1 MSKSPLVSVI
11 MNCYNGEKYLTDS
24 LNSLLSQNYSNWELI
39 FWDNISTDNSKKIF
53 DSYKD
58 KRFKYYLATKHEILY
73 KARNLAIKKTS
84 GDYIA
89 FLDTDDI
96 WSKDK
101 LSSQVELFS
110 DKKIGLVYGN
120 YWRYNPVSFFNKKK
134 LAKKK
139 KITKRQ
145 NN

>member
-24 LNSLLSQNYSNWELI
+24 LNSLLSQNYRNWELI

-53 DSYKD
+53 ESYND
-58 KRFKYYLATKHEILY
+58 KRFKYYLAPKHEILY

-101 LSSQVELFS
+101 QA
-110 DKKIGLVYGN
+110 
-120 YWRYNPVSFFNKKK
+120 R
-134 LAKKK
+134 
-139 KITKRQ
+139 
-145 NN
+145 

>member
-73 KARNLAIKKTS
+73 KARNLAIKKHLV
-84 GDYIA
+84 IILH
-89 FLDTDDI
+89 FLTQMI
-96 WSKDK
+96 FGQKINYQARLNYSAI
-101 LSSQVELFS
+101 
-110 DKKIGLVYGN
+110 KK
-120 YWRYNPVSFFNKKK
+120 
-134 LAKKK
+134 
-139 KITKRQ
+139 
-145 NN
+145 

>member
-1 MSKSPLVSVI
+1 MNKSPLVSVI
-11 MNCYNGEKYLTDS
+11 MNCYNGEKYLNDS

-53 DSYKD
+53 ESYKD
-58 KRFKYYLATKHEILY
+58 KRFKYYSATKHEILY

-96 WSKDK
+96 W
-101 LSSQVELFS
+101 
-110 DKKIGLVYGN
+110 
-120 YWRYNPVSFFNKKK
+120 
-134 LAKKK
+134 
-139 KITKRQ
+139 
-145 NN
+145 

>member
-24 LNSLLSQNYSNWELI
+24 LNSLLSQNYRNWELI

-53 DSYKD
+53 ESYND
-58 KRFKYYLATKHEILY
+58 KRFKYYLAPKHEILY

-89 FLDTDDI
+89 FIDTDDI

-101 LSSQVELFS
+101 LSSQIKLFG
-110 DKKIGLVYGN
+110 DEKIGLVYGN
-120 YWRYNPVSFFNKKK
+120 YWRYNPISFFNKKK

-139 KITKRQ
+139 
-145 NN
+145 